1 MFETRKD
8 AIAAVAARP
17 ALKSGDAVP
26 FDLETY
32 ASDVFGIDCMRER
45 LPKGVFQKLYKTITE
60 KSPLDPTIADDVANA
75 MKRWAIE
82 KSCCN
87 VIRRKAKSCSQSNII
102 STIHFLQS
110 G

>member
-45 LPKGVFQKLYKTITE
+45 LPKGVFQKLYK
-60 KSPLDPTIADDVANA
+60 KYKGCPWSRPP
-75 MKRWAIE
+75 
-82 KSCCN
+82 
-87 VIRRKAKSCSQSNII
+87 RRACRLTKGELPFPH
-102 STIHFLQS
+102 TLM
-110 G
+110 